1 MSEPTTAYDIF
12 QRHRRLWFLLPVL
25 ALLLLALII
34 GFGLSGRGEE
44 RGLKPL
50 RPTPTRNV
58 LDLSGEIVELTF
70 TDLNAAPSAYRNRRL
85 QVTGDFL
92 ALAAPNCPSYS
103 GPVFAWALVAEGLQ
117 LNARNFESILR
128 RAPDGLTLTVEGV
141 WRSYEGPLGC
151 GKNAPRGVAW
161 FLAVERIIEPN
172 PLPTFSGPPR
182 PTTAVILPGQPDFPV
197 IPAPPV
203 AATPTP
209 PATGSSPTPP
219 TETAPLTPD
228 ATQTRLTP
236 AITPTAGAGTIFPSV
251 TPIITNTPAGG
262 LPPGGAT
269 ATPPTAI
276 SPTPDGVSTPQ
287 PTQPPLPTSPGY
299 PGPNPTPGVTPTF
312 TPTTSPYG

>member
-12 QRHRRLWFLLPVL
+12 QRYRRLWFLLPVL
-25 ALLLLALII
+25 ALLLLALLI

-50 RPTPTRNV
+50 RPTPTRSV

-85 QVTGDFL
+85 RVTGDYL
-92 ALAAPNCPSYS
+92 ALSLPNCPSYS

-172 PLPTFSGPPR
+172 PLPAFSGPPR

-197 IPAPPV
+197 IPAPPM
-203 AATPTP
+203 ASTPTP
-209 PATGSSPTPP
+209 SPDSDAPTSTPEADPQTPA
-219 TETAPLTPD
+219 

-236 AITPTAGAGTIFPSV
+236 GITPTAGAGTIFPSV
-251 TPIITNTPAGG
+251 TPIITNTPPGT
-262 LPPGGAT
+262 LPPGTIAPTSPAGA
-269 ATPPTAI
+269 
-276 SPTPDGVSTPQ
+276 SPTPGSANTPLPPQ
-287 PTQPPLPTSPGY
+287 PPIPTSPGY
-299 PGPNPTPGVTPTF
+299 PGPTPIPGNTPTP

>member
-12 QRHRRLWFLLPVL
+12 QRYRRLWFLLPVL
-25 ALLLLALII
+25 TLLLLILLI
-34 GFGLSGRGEE
+34 GFGLSGRGVE

-50 RPTPTRNV
+50 RSTPTRSA
-58 LDLSGEIVELTF
+58 LDLSGEIVELSF

-85 QVTGDFL
+85 RVTGEYL
-92 ALAAPNCPSYS
+92 ALAVPNCQSYS
-103 GPVFAWALVAEGLQ
+103 GPVFAWALVADGLQ

-172 PLPTFSGPPR
+172 PLPAFSGPPR

-203 AATPTP
+203 AATATP
-209 PATGSSPTPP
+209 PPPDADSSPTPP
-219 TETAPLTPD
+219 PDAGTPSPG

-236 AITPTAGAGTIFPSV
+236 EGTPTAVDATPDFPTITPAVTDTPPGELPPGLGTATPTAVFPPTPGDYPGPIGTPTITPTPE
-251 TPIITNTPAGG
+251 
-262 LPPGGAT
+262 
-269 ATPPTAI
+269 
-276 SPTPDGVSTPQ
+276 
-287 PTQPPLPTSPGY
+287 
-299 PGPNPTPGVTPTF
+299 
-312 TPTTSPYG
+312 PYGG